1 MDRNNSPRCKPRSAG
16 GDAGAVA
23 QQYRPVTGLKSSESS
38 LPLPRSRSPLTLAYA
53 TGAAKTIL
61 PNHRHLGREAR
72 RQSAAP
78 PRPQRN
84 AIGRLGMGIW
94 LVSFIVFSYAFVATR
109 QFGLYWRRGRD
120 SNPRSPARGTTV
132 FETAPFDRSGTSPSR
147 GVSDLAQRRWE
158 QQENP
163 RPEHWTDWQTGQRAC
178 SKDLSGDGFIDDHE
192 LDLCDPHHIV
202 HPNPRLF
209 VDRLGVCADY
219 QPPAVAAPFVRHR
232 QESG

>member
-1 MDRNNSPRCKPRSAG
+1 MGCRVPLLCRSGDGDRMASRGFGQSHEAGLGPNLGPKHRDAG
-16 GDAGAVA
+16 GDGRSIEGTKNGRTVGFFGTARYEEGA
-23 QQYRPVTGLKSSESS
+23 ES
-38 LPLPRSRSPLTLAYA
+38 RSRP
-53 TGAAKTIL
+53 
-61 PNHRHLGREAR
+61 
-72 RQSAAP
+72 
-78 PRPQRN
+78 
-84 AIGRLGMGIW
+84 
-94 LVSFIVFSYAFVATR
+94 
-109 QFGLYWRRGRD
+109 
-120 SNPRSPARGTTV
+120 V

-202 HPNPRLF
+202 QPNPRLS
-209 VDRLGVCADY
+209 VDQLGVCADY